1 MSSLLLRNI
10 KGLVQAE
17 TQTRR
22 EVRGAEMAHLPVL
35 NDAWLLMDE
44 GKIVAFGGM
53 DTCPEHADNV
63 VEASGRFVFPSWCD
77 SHTHIVFAATREE
90 EFVDRLRGLSYE
102 EIARRGGGILN
113 SARRLQQTP
122 EEVLFED
129 AWRRLN
135 EVINLGT
142 GAIEIKSGYGLT
154 LESELKML
162 RVVRRIKENSPIPV
176 KATFLGAHA
185 IPMEYREN
193 RSAYLDLVVNEML
206 PRVAGEGLADYCDVF
221 CDSGFFTVEE
231 TDRILKAAWKYG
243 LKPKIHANELD
254 FSGGVQVGV
263 ANNAISVD
271 HLERSG
277 DEEIAVLK
285 NSQTMPTLLPSC
297 AFFLGIPYPPARKM
311 MEAGL
316 PVVLASDYNPG
327 SSPSGN
333 MNFVVSLAC
342 IQMKMLP
349 EEAIN
354 AATLNG
360 ARALELENE
369 CGSIAVDK
377 RANVFVSK
385 PMASLAQLPYSFGSN
400 LVESVVIQ
408 GEMWNNGLAQ

>member
-17 TQTRR
+17 TEIRR
-22 EVRGAEMAHLPVL
+22 EVRGAGMAHLPVL
-35 NDAWLLMDE
+35 ENAWLLMDE
-44 GKIVAFGGM
+44 GKIAAFGGM
-53 DTCPEHADNV
+53 ETCPEHAEKV
-63 VEASGRFVFPSWCD
+63 VDVAGRFVFPSWCD
-77 SHTHIVFAATREE
+77 SHTHLVFAATREE

-122 EEVLFED
+122 EEVLLED

-135 EVINLGT
+135 EVMQLGT

-154 LESELKML
+154 LDSELKML
-162 RVVRRIKENSPIPV
+162 RVVRKLKEMSPIPV

-185 IPMEYREN
+185 IPTEYKEN
-193 RSAYLDLVVNEML
+193 RGAYLDLVVNEML

-277 DEEIAVLK
+277 DEEIAVLQK
-285 NSQTMPTLLPSC
+285 SQTMPTLLPSC

-369 CGSIAVDK
+369 CGTLAVGK

-400 LVESVVIQ
+400 LVETVVIQ
-408 GEMWNNGLAQ
+408 GEMWKNNLMQ

>member
-10 KGLVQAE
+10 KGLAQAE